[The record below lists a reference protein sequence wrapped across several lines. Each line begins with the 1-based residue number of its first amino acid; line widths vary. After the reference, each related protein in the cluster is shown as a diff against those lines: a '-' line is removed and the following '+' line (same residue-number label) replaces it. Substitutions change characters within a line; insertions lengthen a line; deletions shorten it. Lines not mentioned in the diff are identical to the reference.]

1 MKEYLHRTNNW
12 WNTGKL
18 PHDYENTTMRE
29 KTVDI
34 ETFMDDRE
42 ILILLGPRRSGK
54 TTIMFQ
60 LIDSLL
66 KKGITP
72 LNIFYFSLDDPEIT
86 LYLKED
92 LFIRL
97 FDSYQEI
104 LAKELVHEELYVFID
119 EVQFFDGWE
128 LWLKKYFDQYQNMKF
143 VVSGSSSLAIKDE
156 SAALTGRNLKFLIYP
171 FSFREYIAARED
183 IQVEKIPFKFE
194 EFEKAY
200 NALLPIK
207 NKMKLLFLD
216 YLQGGG
222 YPRLLY
228 EEEESRSKE
237 ILKQYFSDTIYKDIL
252 KTYAVRDVKALESIA
267 AFLAQNVGQRFSF
280 RKISSALGIDIET
293 VIRYVKYL
301 KETYLI
307 FMVNYFSY
315 SSKAV
320 LQKEKKIYMIDTGLK
335 NAISNPDDAPVLVE
349 NVVFTHLKRSFGNVS
364 YWRDGVEVDFVIT
377 LHNVPLPIEVKYQNS
392 IGNSDIRS
400 VLRFCE
406 RFKVNTGVMV
416 TKNDFKR
423 EKVGG
428 IDMWYIPVWLFIALI

>member
-18 PHDYENTTMRE
+18 PQAYENTTLRE
-29 KTVDI
+29 KTADV
-34 ETFMDDRE
+34 EKFMDDRE
-42 ILILLGPRRSGK
+42 ILILLGPRRAGK

-66 KKGITP
+66 KKGAKP
-72 LNIFYFSLDDPEIT
+72 LNILYFSLDDPEIT

-92 LFIRL
+92 LFIKL

-104 LAKELVHEELYVFID
+104 LAKELVDEELYIFID

-128 LWLKKYFDQYQNMKF
+128 LWLKKYFDQYPNIKF

-171 FSFREYIAARED
+171 FSFREYLSAREN
-183 IQVEKIPFKFE
+183 IQVEKIQF
-194 EFEKAY
+194 EFEKFEISY
-200 NALLPIK
+200 NTFLPQK

-228 EEEESRSKE
+228 EEKSRSKE

-252 KTYAVRDVKALESIA
+252 KTYAVRDIRALESIA
-267 AFLAQNVGQRFSF
+267 AYLAQNVGQRFSF
-280 RKISSALGIDIET
+280 RKISSALEINLET
-293 VIRYVKYL
+293 VIHYVKYL
-301 KETYLI
+301 EEAYLI

-315 SSKAV
+315 SSKAIM
-320 LQKEKKIYMIDTGLK
+320 QKEKKVYMIDTGLK
-335 NAISNPDDAPVLVE
+335 NAISNPDDEPVLVE
-349 NVVFTHLKRSFGNVS
+349 NVVFTHLTRRFDNVS
-364 YWRDGVEVDFVIT
+364 YWRDGVEVDFVVT
-377 LHNVPLPIEVKYQNS
+377 LDNVPLPIEVKYQNS
-392 IGNSDIRS
+392 IGKSDVKS

-406 RFKVNTGVMV
+406 RFKVNTGLMV
-416 TKNDFKR
+416 TKDDFKR
-423 EKVGG
+423 ETIEG
-428 IDMWYIPVWLFIALI
+428 IDVWFIPVWLFITLI